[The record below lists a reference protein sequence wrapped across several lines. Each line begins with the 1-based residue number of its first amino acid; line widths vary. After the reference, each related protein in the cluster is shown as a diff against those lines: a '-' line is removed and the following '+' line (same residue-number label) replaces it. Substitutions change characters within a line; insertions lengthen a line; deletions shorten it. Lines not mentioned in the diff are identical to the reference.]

1 MKKICLIA
9 LCLPFFEIE
18 AAVPEKIPLMV
29 DMGEFGAV
37 ENILSSQNH
46 GMTSV
51 KADSILA
58 IMSRIRNDFRI
69 SYKDG
74 IKAIQDKFPFV
85 TEANVKEW
93 ISKKY
98 IEVKKIDGETY
109 MFRKT
114 VSNLD
119 RLVPELSKFRRNE
132 LFQEDLKNEKVAIDV
147 IQSAK
152 ENGLSSPKTVTLKYS
167 AKVKAD
173 AVPAGESVRVWL
185 PFPIENERQSDV
197 KLISSSDKVTFSK
210 GSIHNTVYLEKKAE
224 KGKPVNFEIVV
235 SYKVRSQYYSP
246 EFIMNNKKEYDKSSE
261 LYKKYTSTEYPQVI
275 LTSEMYQL
283 AKAIVGREIDPFK
296 QASLVY
302 DWIDAYFPW
311 AGAREYST
319 IPNLAEYVLEN
330 GHGDC
335 GQVSLLYI
343 TLLRSLGIPARWES
357 GYAVEPDKVGM
368 HDWAEVYYEGIGW
381 VPVDMSFGLIESA
394 KDKNVMEFYKTGLD
408 FYRMA
413 SNKGVGGQLSPAKKF
428 VRSETVD
435 FQLGEVEWSGGNLFY
450 YKDWTPGVELIR
462 FE

>member
-1 MKKICLIA
+1 MKKIYLIA
-9 LCLPFFEIE
+9 LCLPFLEIE
-18 AAVPEKIPLMV
+18 AAVPEKIPFMI
-29 DMGEFGAV
+29 DAGEFGAV
-37 ENILSSQNH
+37 EKIVDNPNH
-46 GMTSV
+46 GMTTLEV
-51 KADSILA
+51 DSILK
-58 IMSRIRNDFRI
+58 IMSRIRSDFRI
-69 SYKDG
+69 TYNEG
-74 IKAIQDKFPFV
+74 LQVIQDKYPFV
-85 TEANVKEW
+85 TEANIKDW

-98 IEVKKIDGETY
+98 IEVKEIDGKCY
-109 MFRKT
+109 MFRKS

-132 LFQEDLKNEKVAIDV
+132 LIQEDLKNEKVAINA
-147 IQSAK
+147 IHSAK
-152 ENGLSSPKTVTLKYS
+152 ENGLSFPKAVTLKYT

-173 AVPAGESVRVWL
+173 AVPAGEMVRVWL
-185 PFPIENERQSDV
+185 PFPIENERQSDI
-197 KLISSSDKVTFSK
+197 KLVSSSDKVTFSK
-210 GSIHNTVYLEKKAE
+210 GSIHNTVYMERKAE

-261 LYKKYTSTEYPQVI
+261 LYRKYTATEYPQVI
-275 LTSEMYQL
+275 LTSEMRKL
-283 AKAIVGREIDPFK
+283 AKQIVGRETDPLM

-302 DWIDAYFPW
+302 DWIDAHFPW

-357 GYAVEPDKVGM
+357 GYAVEPNKVGM

-381 VPVDMSFGLIESA
+381 VPVDMSYGLIETA

-408 FYRMA
+408 LHRMA
-413 SNKGVGGQLSPAKKF
+413 SNKGVGGKLSPEKKF

-450 YKDWTPGVELIR
+450 YKDWTPDVELIR